1 MNKYETKTLKRISKH
16 AARRVYDNGG
26 VITIIACKLSPE
38 NTFYNFGI
46 TTNKTRCG
54 GATFDQFVNAY
65 EFYNCNYECG
75 YYAAFYIRRDA

>member
-1 MNKYETKTLKRISKH
+1 MNKYKSSILERISKR
-16 AARRVYDNGG
+16 AARRIYDNGG
-26 VITIIACKLSPE
+26 ELTIIACKLSPE

-46 TTNKTRCG
+46 TTNKAMH

>member
-1 MNKYETKTLKRISKH
+1 MNKYETKTLKRISKR
-16 AARRVYDNGG
+16 AARRIYDNGG
-26 VITIIACKLSPE
+26 ELTIIACKLSPE

-46 TTNKTRCG
+46 TTNKTRCD
-54 GATFDQFVNAY
+54 ATFDQFVNAY

>member
-1 MNKYETKTLKRISKH
+1 MNKCRFNTLERISKR

-26 VITIIACKLSPE
+26 ELTIIACKLSPE

-54 GATFDQFVNAY
+54 ASFDQFVNAY

-75 YYAAFYIRRDA
+75 YYAAFYIRRNA

>member
-1 MNKYETKTLKRISKH
+1 MNKYETKTLKRISKR

-26 VITIIACKLSPE
+26 ELTIIARKLSPE
-38 NTFYNFGI
+38 NTFYNSGI
-46 TTNKTRCG
+46 TTNKTRCDV
-54 GATFDQFVNAY
+54 TFDQLVNAY